1 MPHSVS
7 FANFFL
13 SWKQFL
19 RVFADSF
26 VVVIKC
32 KLTPQNVK
40 NQGRGRGTVAPL
52 PPATNGYDNQDT
64 PNQLPP
70 FTPRRPAG
78 LHLEVPLLRG
88 AMSQALDFFK
98 PFFTVEHVD

>member
-1 MPHSVS
+1 MPQSVS

-26 VVVIKC
+26 FVVIKC

-40 NQGRGRGTVAPL
+40 NQGRGRGTVSPL

-78 LHLEVPLLRG
+78 LHLEVPFLRG
-88 AMSQALDFFK
+88 TMSQALDFFK
-98 PFFTVEHVD
+98 PFFTVEHVH